1 MLESFRSKIG
11 SLNTWLFASL
21 FFLIPI
27 KVSPAYM
34 VSLLILVLSLVEGDW
49 SRKWRMLRQ
58 EPLFWIFQAFFWVF
72 ALSLFWTSDLKTG
85 IDSVIGHYAFFLL
98 SGLYLTIARP
108 EMARR
113 CIGFF
118 LAACAFTESL
128 AIYNW
133 LQIHAFTHWP
143 AGIRVHKDPQ
153 DIAPFVDRILF
164 APALA
169 WGAYL
174 SIRQTLQNG
183 AGLRVLYGLLAVT
196 TIGVLMLSGGRT
208 GQLTFF
214 VLLCVVVFQRLAR
227 KPVLAAL
234 VACVLVTGLAG
245 GAYSLSDRFK
255 QRVDDAVHEVTHY
268 KEAVNTSVG
277 LRINFYIN
285 TWRVFADNPWVG
297 VGVGDY
303 QSEYAEVNRRHS
315 PDWEV
320 HRNPHNQYLFVLSTT
335 GILGGVVMLF
345 VFLPP
350 ALWRPPGQR
359 PTQLQVAFLVFTG
372 FICIFESYLWRS
384 NTSLL
389 FVLFSCVLMQSRQRF
404 RNDSC

>member
-11 SLNTWLFASL
+11 TLNSWLFASL
-21 FFLIPI
+21 FFFIPI
-27 KVSPAYM
+27 KISPAYL
-34 VSLLILVLSLVEGDW
+34 VTVVILLLSLLEGDW
-49 SRKWRMLRQ
+49 SRKWRLLRQ

-72 ALSLFWTSDLKTG
+72 ALSLLWTSDLDTG
-85 IDSVIGHYAFFLL
+85 LDTVFGHYAFFLL
-98 SGLYLTIARP
+98 SGFYLTIARP
-108 EMARR
+108 ELASR
-113 CIGFF
+113 CMGFF
-118 LAACAFTESL
+118 LAACAFTELL

-133 LQIHAFTHWP
+133 LQLHIFTHWP
-143 AGIRVHKDPQ
+143 AGIRVNKDQQ

-174 SIRQTLQNG
+174 SIRQALLKTKGQ
-183 AGLRVLYGLLAVT
+183 RVLYGALAVS
-196 TIGVLMLSGGRT
+196 TIVVLLLSGGRT

-214 VLLCVVVFQRLAR
+214 VLLCVLVFQRLAR
-227 KPVLAAL
+227 KPFLAAV
-234 VACVLVTGLAG
+234 VACALVTGLAG

-285 TWRVFADNPWVG
+285 TWRVFADNPWLG

-303 QSEYAEVNRRHS
+303 RSAYAEVNRRYT
-315 PDWEV
+315 PAWEV
-320 HRNPHNQYLFVLSTT
+320 HRNPHNQYLFVLATT
-335 GILGGVVMLF
+335 GLAGGVVMLF

-350 ALWRPPGQR
+350 SLWRPAGQR
-359 PTQLQVAFLVFTG
+359 PTQLQVALVVFTG

-404 RNDSC
+404 REDT